1 MNAKVESLREV
12 FENEEQSI
20 IHGDL
25 HTGSF
30 MVNNDQVKVI
40 DPEFACW
47 GPIGFD
53 LGCLLA
59 NLIIDYLF
67 HLTNNEEYCLFI
79 IKIIYNILSTFEKD
93 LSEKI
98 PKNYKTIM
106 IDSAA
111 YAGTEIIRRTIGI
124 ALAKEVSI
132 MDEKG
137 NNIAFRKNLL
147 IIGIDLITN
156 SEKYGSC
163 ENFIKRIKKLHVN

>member
-1 MNAKVESLREV
+1 
-12 FENEEQSI
+12 
-20 IHGDL
+20 
-25 HTGSF
+25 
-30 MVNNDQVKVI
+30 
-40 DPEFACW
+40 
-47 GPIGFD
+47 
-53 LGCLLA
+53 
-59 NLIIDYLF
+59 
-67 HLTNNEEYCLFI
+67 
-79 IKIIYNILSTFEKD
+79 
-93 LSEKI
+93 
-98 PKNYKTIM
+98 M

-137 NNIAFRKNLL
+137 NNVAFRKNLL